1 MVKSILHD
9 LITLNNILEQWK
21 HALPNFSTGI
31 GIHSSTV
38 LMIHN
43 RDKLHL
49 TRCKNSRKNHLRT
62 LPTRPTPINE
72 TESRNLV
79 FSKRIRPNAFLKPQ
93 APLQPKGAKK
103 SHLST
108 AFPNSPTPNHLGRQR
123 SPEFHPKTLYS
134 AQKSSKTPQIGHDS
148 SIYSPPTSIRPPKN
162 SEKIC
167 EKSQRIQEDTGIASW
182 ESKSTRKNR
191 ACCLGRRSV

>member
-1 MVKSILHD
+1 MLYPTF
-9 LITLNNILEQWK
+9 LQEWYTK
-21 HALPNFSTGI
+21 HLW
-31 GIHSSTV
+31 
-38 LMIHN
+38 IHN
-43 RDKLHL
+43 RDELHL

>member
-9 LITLNNILEQWK
+9 LIALNNILEQWK

-93 APLQPKGAKK
+93 APLQPKGAKNRTFLP
-103 SHLST
+103 LSPIPQPLT
-108 AFPNSPTPNHLGRQR
+108 IRVDRDPRNSTPK
-123 SPEFHPKTLYS
+123 PC
-134 AQKSSKTPQIGHDS
+134 I
-148 SIYSPPTSIRPPKN
+148 PPRNRPRPP
-162 SEKIC
+162 
-167 EKSQRIQEDTGIASW
+167 
-182 ESKSTRKNR
+182 NR
-191 ACCLGRRSV
+191 A